1 MTQNVAFGLG
11 NLALVDKADADLG
24 GYINQVFG
32 KIKGRTKDFV
42 PAVKLLMYNR
52 LGKCMAIDR
61 LDTCPAELF
70 GMLGFKDTP
79 CTRTLNRA
87 VERVGMYNVFVIEQ
101 HQRVLKR
108 HGLISDTQIIDFSS
122 SYFEGEAEALGARGY
137 SRDGKPGKKQIVWG
151 ISTGINDIPTAL
163 TIQKGNVQDKKHF
176 KSMLKT
182 AGAVLDKNSL
192 LIFDCGGNTQDN
204 KRRVREKGFHFLTL
218 RAKKVGPYK
227 KLIAIFNA
235 MGDRYRFEMN
245 GRDYQCVKLSEN
257 DEFQYIYFSEK
268 LETEQLEIK
277 KSKFLRELENNE
289 PLLKRTLKGKPLAE
303 YPSRD
308 GNIIAKGILQK
319 TIDELPNP
327 HVNGLEGY
335 FILQSSVDGDPEEIL
350 RLYKN
355 RDKAEKLIRNMKEG
369 TELRP
374 IRHWSDDAIR
384 GYVVLVFLTNFLI
397 NLTLLRA
404 KSPIIRNVKLLKKFL
419 SNLTVAFVYPQKGFR
434 FHIIANI
441 SDEIRSILGDYIDK
455 YRDKSLELRW

>member
-1 MTQNVAFGLG
+1 
-11 NLALVDKADADLG
+11 
-24 GYINQVFG
+24 
-32 KIKGRTKDFV
+32 
-42 PAVKLLMYNR
+42 
-52 LGKCMAIDR
+52 
-61 LDTCPAELF
+61 
-70 GMLGFKDTP
+70 
-79 CTRTLNRA
+79 
-87 VERVGMYNVFVIEQ
+87 
-101 HQRVLKR
+101 
-108 HGLISDTQIIDFSS
+108 
-122 SYFEGEAEALGARGY
+122 
-137 SRDGKPGKKQIVWG
+137 
-151 ISTGINDIPTAL
+151 
-163 TIQKGNVQDKKHF
+163 
-176 KSMLKT
+176 
-182 AGAVLDKNSL
+182 
-192 LIFDCGGNTQDN
+192 
-204 KRRVREKGFHFLTL
+204 
-218 RAKKVGPYK
+218 
-227 KLIAIFNA
+227 LIAIFNA
-235 MGDRYRFEMN
+235 LDDRYRFEMN

-268 LETEQLEIK
+268 LKTEQLEIK

-303 YPSRD
+303 YPCKD
-308 GNIIAKGILQK
+308 GNIIAKGILQR

-327 HVNGLEGY
+327 YVNGLEGY

-419 SNLTVAFVYPQKGFR
+419 SNLTVAFVYPEKGFR

-441 SDEIRSILGDYIDK
+441 SDEIWSILGDYIDK